1 MKKIYFIAVCLT
13 LFSCRGDENN
23 TSSNNGIL
31 GVWKKSKEIIF
42 SGKDN
47 SVITT
52 YPNNDPCESKS
63 NTEFTND
70 GKVIF
75 RTFYENSNGN
85 CVQHPA
91 ETKTYSYDS
100 NTKKLTING
109 ALYGEVIKLTNSEF
123 ETKVSLGDENGDG
136 IKDYAVEYGFK

>member
-1 MKKIYFIAVCLT
+1 MCLT

-23 TSSNNGIL
+23 TSSNNGIV
-31 GVWKKSKEIIF
+31 GVWKKSKEIVF

-47 SVITT
+47 SIIAT

-75 RTFYENSNGN
+75 RQFYENSAGT
-85 CVQHPA
+85 CLQHPA
-91 ETKTYSYDS
+91 ETKTYTYDS
-100 NTKKLTING
+100 STKKLTING
-109 ALYGEVIKLTNSEF
+109 TIYGEITKITNSEL

-136 IKDYAVEYGFK
+136 IKDYAIEYGYK

>member
-1 MKKIYFIAVCLT
+1 MKKIYLIAICVSF
-13 LFSCRGDENN
+13 FSCRSDENN
-23 TSSNNGIL
+23 MSSTIGIV

-47 SVITT
+47 SVIAT

-63 NTEFTND
+63 NTEFTTD

-75 RTFYENSNGN
+75 RQFYENSSGA
-85 CVQHPA
+85 CLQHPA